1 MDPATLI
8 GILLAFG
15 SVFAMVTM
23 EGAHVQSLLLPPPM
37 VLVFGATL
45 AVGFAGS
52 TLKDALHAVKSV
64 PGAIKGKTVNP
75 MDSIEQLVA
84 LAEKARSE
92 GLLSLEGEAQDSKD
106 PFTSVALQNIADG
119 TDGEDLRVMLED
131 EIHAKKVS
139 DHTAS
144 KFFKSLGG
152 YAPTVGV
159 IGTVVSLT
167 HVLENLS
174 DPTTLGPM
182 IASAFVATL
191 WGLLSANFLWL
202 PIGDRISKISDLE
215 LERMHLLMEGLL
227 AVQAGSQ
234 PLLLRERLKSMV
246 PPHKLKA
253 AGKPGK
259 AGKADAGSAK
269 GSGKGEAKLKAA
281 A

>member
-1 MDPATLI
+1 MDPVTII
-8 GILLAFG
+8 GILIAFG

-23 EGAHVQSLLLPPPM
+23 EGAQVDSLLLPPPM

-52 TLKDALHAVKSV
+52 TLKDALHAFKSV
-64 PGAIKGKTVNP
+64 PRAVMGKTANP
-75 MDSIEQLVA
+75 MDSIDELVS

-92 GLLSLEGEAQDSKD
+92 GLLSLEAEAQESKD
-106 PFTSVALQNIADG
+106 TFLGGALQNIADG

-131 EIHAKKVS
+131 EIHSRRAS

-144 KFFKSLGG
+144 RFFKALGG
-152 YAPTVGV
+152 YAPTVGI

-174 DPTTLGPM
+174 DPANLGPM

-191 WGLLSANFLWL
+191 WGLVSANFLWL
-202 PIGDRISKISDLE
+202 PLGDRIAKISE
-215 LERMHLLMEGLL
+215 LEIDRMTLLMEGLL
-227 AVQAGSQ
+227 AVQSGAQ
-234 PLLLRERLKSMV
+234 PLLLRERLKAMV
-246 PPHKLKA
+246 PPHKLKTGRAGDA
-253 AGKPGK
+253 AK
-259 AGKADAGSAK
+259 ASAG
-269 GSGKGEAKLKAA
+269 GRNDTKLKAA